1 MSKRTAM
8 LLSGLCVG
16 AVVAMLAFIYSTRGP
31 AQASLSMPLETT
43 ATGVTPSETSA
54 EEPAPEPEPSPTP
67 TPTPSPK
74 VTATAKL
81 SGQVPGGQVGAM
93 VYDRQENKALL
104 AEHADT
110 VFTTASLVK
119 LLIAFDALDKGT
131 SSNATVAQ
139 MLSRSDD
146 NIASSLWVANGGQ
159 SIVTRWATKMGL
171 ARTKPPTDPGHWG
184 STRTTASD
192 MVKVYRYLMEKA
204 SDDVRSV
211 VLTALRKATKT
222 GADGFDQYFGI
233 PNGIDRPWAVKQ
245 GWSCCDPTRNLHTT
259 GLVGEEDRYIVVIL
273 TSRPSSV
280 SWATGS
286 KQVTAAAQTV
296 ESLLN

>member
-1 MSKRTAM
+1 M

-16 AVVAMLAFIYSTRGP
+16 AIVAMFAFIYSTRGP
-31 AQASLSMPLETT
+31 VQASVSMPLETSV
-43 ATGVTPSETSA
+43 TGVAPSEPT

-67 TPTPSPK
+67 SPTPSSK
-74 VTATAKL
+74 ATTSSTKL

-93 VYDRQENKALL
+93 VYDRAENKALL

-131 SSNATVAQ
+131 SSNATVTQ

-159 SIVTRWATKMGL
+159 SIVTRWAARMGL

-204 SDDVRSV
+204 SDGIRSV
-211 VLTALRKATKT
+211 VVTALRKATKA

-233 PNGIDRPWAVKQ
+233 PNGIDKPWAVKQ

-280 SWATGS
+280 SWAAGS
-286 KQVTAAAQTV
+286 RQVTAAAQAV
-296 ESLLN
+296 EELLN

>member
-8 LLSGLCVG
+8 LLSGLCLG
-16 AVVAMLAFIYSTRGP
+16 AIVAMLAFIYSTRGP
-31 AQASLSMPLETT
+31 VQASVAMPLETT
-43 ATGVTPSETSA
+43 AAAITPSED
-54 EEPAPEPEPSPTP
+54 EPEPTPEPEPSPTP
-67 TPTPSPK
+67 TPTPSSKTSTPK
-74 VTATAKL
+74 LA
-81 SGQVPGGQVGAM
+81 SQVPGGQLAAM

-131 SSNATVAQ
+131 SSNSTVTQ

-146 NIASSLWVANGGQ
+146 NIASSLWVMNGGQ
-159 SIVTRWATKMGL
+159 SIVTRWAAKLGL
-171 ARTKPPTDPGHWG
+171 ARTKPPADPGHWG

-192 MVKVYRYLMEKA
+192 MVKVYRYLMDNA
-204 SDDVRSV
+204 SDSIRSV

-233 PNGIDRPWAVKQ
+233 PNGIDKPWAVKQ

-280 SWATGS
+280 SWAAGS
-286 KQVTAAAQTV
+286 RQVTTASHML